1 MDGQFNPSPEAHAER
16 ATRVAADVLTLDGC
30 QRTPLS
36 QDQSSLA
43 LAFEW
48 LANAAARLP
57 IWPLRVASVPVRE
70 RRYEPRL

>member
-1 MDGQFNPSPEAHAER
+1 MDGQFNPSPEVHAVR
-16 ATRVAADVLTLDGC
+16 ATRDADDVLTLDGY
-30 QRTPLS
+30 QRNPLS

-57 IWPLRVASVPVRE
+57 IWPLRAAPIPVRE
-70 RRYEPRL
+70 RRAEPRL